1 MVTDLSTLGLEPLL
15 TGKVREL
22 FAVGDDRLLMVAS
35 DRISAFDV
43 VMAEPIPNKGRV
55 LTAMTTF
62 WSDELSD
69 VAPGSLLSCDPAV
82 IDEAVPGFAAL
93 DELHGRTSLV
103 RRAEMLPL
111 ECIVR
116 GYLAGQAFE
125 EYSARGTI
133 HSMPAPAGLRL
144 ADPLPTPMFTPSTK
158 AELGTHD
165 ENISLDAAAGIVGT
179 DRLEEAAEM
188 CLALFAMAS
197 ERAAVGGLIL
207 ADTKFEL
214 GIVDGNLV
222 LCDEVITPDSS
233 RLWPADQ
240 VVPGETPPAFDKQ
253 PFRDWLTEQP
263 WDRTPPP
270 PPVPEAV
277 VATTAARY
285 QDAYERVTGRRLAD
299 WYGPTP

>member
-1 MVTDLSTLGLEPLL
+1 MATDLSSLGLTPLL

-55 LTAMTTF
+55 LTAMTAF

-82 IDEAVPGFAAL
+82 IDEAVPGFAGL

-125 EYSARGTI
+125 EYAQRGTV
-133 HSMPAPAGLRL
+133 HQMPAPAGLRL
-144 ADPLPTPMFTPSTK
+144 ADPLPTPIFTPSTK

-165 ENISLDAAAGIVGT
+165 ENISLDDAAAIVGAE
-179 DRLEEAAEM
+179 RLEEAAEM

-214 GIVDGNLV
+214 GIVDGKLV
-222 LCDEVITPDSS
+222 LCDEIITPDSS
-233 RLWPADQ
+233 RLWPADE

-253 PFRDWLTEQP
+253 PFRDWLAAQP

-270 PPVPEAV
+270 PSVPAEV
-277 VATTAARY
+277 VATTAKRY
-285 QDAYERVTGRRLAD
+285 QEAYERVTGRRLAD